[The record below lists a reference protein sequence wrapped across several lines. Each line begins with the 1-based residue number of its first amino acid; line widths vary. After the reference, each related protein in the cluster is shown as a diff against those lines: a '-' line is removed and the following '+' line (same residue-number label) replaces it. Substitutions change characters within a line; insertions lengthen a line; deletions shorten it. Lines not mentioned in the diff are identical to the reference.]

1 MGARKLK
8 VLIAHHRWWYPTSVS
23 GADIANHEFAR
34 RLRASGLDVRV
45 YGISPPEAEI
55 RVRQRDYVADGL
67 PVCLVTTD
75 FIRRLTETV
84 RDFSPDVVLTSCPG
98 PSCGADDIT
107 RMVETLCRHGLP
119 IALYVHDIGGTLP
132 LFEAVKDRLAAV
144 ITNSSFMAAR
154 IDEQWAIEADVVY
167 PVPDRAAVDAGG
179 RGGPFITFFN
189 PLPHKGLSVAH
200 NLVTRRFPD
209 RPFLFVEGFID
220 PESHGIALSR
230 SGNLVHA
237 RRSPTVAAIYRMTRT
252 LVVPSQWEE
261 PFGRVALEAMYNRV
275 PVVASRTGGLLESVG
290 DGGVLIDDFGN
301 VERWV
306 EEIERLDDPA
316 HRREIVAAGTAHA
329 AKFSAEEETKKLIAV
344 LRRAARTKKRPRR
357 RPSATPVEATR

>member
-1 MGARKLK
+1 MAARKPR

-34 RLRASGLDVRV
+34 RLLASGLQVRV

-55 RVRQRDYVADGL
+55 RIRQRDYCADGL

-75 FIRRLTETV
+75 FIRRLSETV
-84 RDFSPDVVLTSCPG
+84 REFDPDVVLTSCPG
-98 PSCGADDIT
+98 PSCGADDVS
-107 RMVETLCRHGLP
+107 RMVETLCRLSRP
-119 IALYVHDIGGTLP
+119 VALYVHDIGGTLP
-132 LFEAVKDRLAAV
+132 LFEAVKERLAAV
-144 ITNSSFMAAR
+144 ITNSRFMAER
-154 IDEQWAIEADVVY
+154 IRELWAVEADVVY

-179 RGGPFITFFN
+179 ASGPFITFFN

-200 NLVTRRFPD
+200 NLVTRRFPE

-237 RRSPTVAAIYRMTRT
+237 RRSPNVAAIYRMTRT
-252 LVVPSQWEE
+252 LIVPSQWEE

-301 VERWV
+301 AERWV

-316 HRREIVAAGTAHA
+316 RRREIVAAGTAHA
-329 AKFSAEEETKKLIAV
+329 AAFSAEEETKKLIAI
-344 LRRAARTKKRPRR
+344 LRRAARTKRRPRR
-357 RPSATPVEATR
+357 RAEMPAG

>member
-1 MGARKLK
+1 MGARKPK

-45 YGISPPEAEI
+45 YGISAPAADA
-55 RVRQRDYVADGL
+55 RVRQRDYVADGV

-75 FIRRLTETV
+75 FVSRLSETV
-84 RDFSPDVVLTSCPG
+84 REFSPDVVLTSCPE

-132 LFEAVKDRLAAV
+132 LFEAVRDRLAAV
-144 ITNSSFMAAR
+144 ITNSGFMAAR
-154 IDEQWAIEADVVY
+154 IRELWAIEADVVY

-179 RGGPFITFFN
+179 AGGPFVTFFN

-237 RRSPTVAAIYRMTRT
+237 RRSPNVAAIYRMTRT
-252 LVVPSQWEE
+252 LIVPSQWEE

-290 DGGVLIDDFGN
+290 EGGVLIDDFGN

-316 HRREIVAAGTAHA
+316 RRKEIVAAGVRHA
-329 AKFSAEEETKKLIAV
+329 AQFSAEDETKKLIAV
-344 LRRAARTKKRPRR
+344 LRRAARARKRPRR
-357 RPSATPVEATR
+357 RRSEAPAG

>member
-8 VLIAHHRWWYPTSVS
+8 LLVAHHRWWYPTSVS

-34 RLRASGLDVRV
+34 RLLAKGLEVRV
-45 YGISPPEAEI
+45 FGISPPEAEI

-75 FIRRLTETV
+75 FIRRLSETV
-84 RDFSPDVVLTSCPG
+84 RELEPDVVLTSCPG
-98 PSCGADDIT
+98 PSCGADDVT
-107 RMVETLCRHGLP
+107 RMVETLCRLGLP
-119 IALYVHDIGGTLP
+119 IVLYVHDIDGTLP
-132 LFEAVKDRLAAV
+132 LFEEVKDRLAAV

-154 IDEQWAIEADVVY
+154 IRELWAVEADVVY
-167 PVPDRAAVDAGG
+167 PVPDREAVDAGG
-179 RGGPFITFFN
+179 AGGPFVTFFN
-189 PLPHKGLSVAH
+189 PLPHKGLAVAH

-237 RRSPTVAAIYRMTRT
+237 RRSPNVAAIYRMTRT
-252 LVVPSQWEE
+252 LIVPSQWEE

-301 VERWV
+301 VQRWV
-306 EEIERLDDPA
+306 EAIERLDDPA
-316 HRREIVAAGTAHA
+316 HRKEIVAAGVRHA
-329 AKFSAEEETKKLIAV
+329 TLFSAEEETKKLIAV
-344 LRRAARTKKRPRR
+344 LRRAAGTKRR
-357 RPSATPVEATR
+357 RRRRTESPVA